1 MTFVAQYLNQKR
13 MKLLLLLMA
22 IGFLFSSCGNETKT
36 ETKEV
41 DSSAM
46 IIVDSVKREMNR
58 VEDSS
63 ERAKDTLR

>member
-1 MTFVAQYLNQKR
+1 
-13 MKLLLLLMA
+13 MA